1 MTAGM
6 TLVLG
11 STGKTGRRVVRQLR
25 ARGLPTRPASRSGEA
40 HFDWR
45 DRATWPAVLRDVR
58 AAYLVAPEDADLAAE
73 FVKTATAAG
82 VERFVALS
90 GRGVDV
96 WAQREGADQSMIATE
111 HAVRDSGAEWSIMRA
126 NNFAQN
132 FSEDLYH
139 APLLAGRLALPTG
152 GVPEPFVDADD
163 LAEVAVALLTE
174 DGHAGRTYE
183 LSGPRAV
190 SYAEAVDIIAR
201 VSGRPMRF
209 VELTPAEYEAE
220 LRAGGVEDPWVG
232 LLSSLFEVTR
242 EGILA
247 EPVDGVRQVLN
258 REPADFE
265 SYVAAA
271 VAAGAWR

>member
-1 MTAGM
+1 M
-6 TLVLG
+6 VLG
-11 STGKTGRRVVRQLR
+11 STGKTGRRVVRALR
-25 ARGLPTRPASRSGEA
+25 SRGVPTRAASRSGETR
-40 HFDWR
+40 FDWN

-58 AAYLVAPEDADLAAE
+58 AAYLVAPEDPDLAGE

-111 HAVRDSGAEWSIMRA
+111 QAVRDSGAEWAIMRA

-163 LAEVAVALLTE
+163 LAEVAAVLLTE

-183 LSGPRAV
+183 LSGPRALG
-190 SYAEAVDIIAR
+190 YAEAVDMIAR
-201 VSGRPMRF
+201 ASGRQMRF
-209 VELTPAEYEAE
+209 VELTPAQYEAE
-220 LRAGGVEDPWVG
+220 LRASGVEDPWIG

-258 REPADFE
+258 REPTDFE

>member
-1 MTAGM
+1 MTAGT

-11 STGKTGRRVVRQLR
+11 STGKTGRRVVRALR
-25 ARGLPTRPASRSGEA
+25 SRGVPTRAASRSAET
-40 HFDWR
+40 HFDWN

-58 AAYLVAPEDADLAAE
+58 AAYLVAPEEPDLAAE

-82 VERFVALS
+82 VERFVVLS

-96 WAQREGADQSMIATE
+96 WAQRAGADQSMIAAE
-111 HAVRDSGAEWSIMRA
+111 RAVRDSGAEWAIMRA

-183 LSGPRAV
+183 LSGPRALG
-190 SYAEAVDIIAR
+190 YAEAVDIIAR
-201 VSGRPMRF
+201 ASGRRMRF
-209 VELTPAEYEAE
+209 VELTPEQYEAE
-220 LRAGGVEDPWVG
+220 LRADGVEDPWVG
-232 LLSSLFEVTR
+232 LYTSLFEVTR
-242 EGILA
+242 EGLLA
-247 EPVDGVRQVLN
+247 EPVDGVRQVLD
-258 REPADFE
+258 REPTDFE

>member
-40 HFDWR
+40 HFDWH

-58 AAYLVAPEDADLAAE
+58 AAYLVAPEDPDLAAE

-96 WAQREGADQSMIATE
+96 WAQRKGADQSMIATE
-111 HAVRDSGAEWSIMRA
+111 HAVRDSGAEWAIMRA

-183 LSGPRAV
+183 LSGPRAL
-190 SYAEAVDIIAR
+190 SYAEAVDIIAHA
-201 VSGRPMRF
+201 SGRQMRF

-271 VAAGAWR
+271 AAAGAWR